1 MRPLE
6 ILILPTLAAAMAAL
20 LVPLPPV
27 RRFPWGR
34 GLMALP
40 VLGLLLIGAHLV
52 AEGYRWQMVPAYAL
66 MGLCMLLD
74 LRPPGMRA
82 KRAIAVFGAL
92 GGVLA
97 LALASALPVA
107 LPVFALPAPGGT
119 YAVGTTYLDLV
130 DTARPEPFTADTQD
144 HRELLVQFWYPA
156 APVAGRQPVAYVERP
171 RAVVAV
177 AADGA
182 GVRLPAFVL
191 DHLALVRTHAY
202 RDVPLAASQSRYPVL
217 IFSHGYLSF
226 GVQNTVLMEE
236 LASHGYIVA
245 GINHP
250 YEALVTSY
258 PDGRDV
264 PANDA
269 ALAALF
275 ERGVL
280 VHPRAS
286 LRIWTEDTRFVLDQ
300 LEDIDAGR
308 IAGPF
313 AGRLDLARVG
323 MLGMSFGGTTAC
335 QVCAEDA
342 RCRASLDLDGDLYGA
357 RCMDGKPFAF
367 LLSSERR
374 PPQCLAGASGDTYL
388 FTVRNTK
395 HRDFG
400 DFPLYSPLM
409 PLTGYF
415 GTIDAQRMTGI
426 MNAYTRAFFDR
437 YLRERPAPLL
447 DGPAPEYPEVD
458 YRACPIGPW
467 GAATAYELH

>member
-1 MRPLE
+1 MRPFELAM
-6 ILILPTLAAAMAAL
+6 LLTLAAAIAAL
-20 LVPLPPV
+20 LIPSRPHRVLAV
-27 RRFPWGR
+27 
-34 GLMALP
+34 LP
-40 VLGLLLIGAHLV
+40 VLGLMLTGAHLV
-52 AEGYRWQMVPAYAL
+52 LEGYRWQMVPAYAL
-66 MGLCMLLD
+66 IGLCVPAS
-74 LRPPGMRA
+74 LRRGTVQRSQP
-82 KRAIAVFGAL
+82 IALL
-92 GGVLA
+92 GGIAGA
-97 LALASALPVA
+97 LALATAIALPVA
-107 LPVFALPAPGGT
+107 LPVFALPAPGGA
-119 YAVGTTYLDLV
+119 YAVGTTYLDMV
-130 DTARPEPFTADTQD
+130 DTARPEPFTADGQD
-144 HRELLVQFWYPA
+144 HRELLVQIWYPA

-171 RAVVAV
+171 RAIV
-177 AADGA
+177 AAAAAGA
-182 GVRLPAFVL
+182 GVPLPAFAL
-191 DHLALVRTHAY
+191 DHLTLVRTHAY
-202 RDVPLAASQSRYPVL
+202 RDAPVAASQSRYPVL

-236 LASHGYIVA
+236 LASHGYVVA
-245 GINHP
+245 GISHP

-258 PDGRDV
+258 PDGRNV
-264 PANDA
+264 PADDA

-280 VHPRAS
+280 VHPGAS
-286 LRIWTEDTRFVLDQ
+286 LRIWTDDTRFVLDR

-323 MLGMSFGGTTAC
+323 VLGMSFGGTTAC
-335 QVCAEDA
+335 QVCAEDT

-374 PPQCLAGASGDTYL
+374 SPQCLAGGPGDTYL
-388 FTVRNTK
+388 LTVRNTK

-415 GTIDAQRMTGI
+415 GTIDAGRMTGI

-437 YLRERPAPLL
+437 YLRGQSSPLL
-447 DGPAPEYPEVD
+447 DGPAPEYPEVE
-458 YRACPIGPW
+458 YRACPIEPW
-467 GAATAYELH
+467 GAAPGHELLR